1 MQLPEFITEQP
12 SGSVRL
18 TGHRIALEHLV
29 YFYNQGYAPEMI
41 LGQFPSLS
49 LAVIHKVIAFYL
61 EHQPEVDSYVAG
73 RESEMSKQRAVA
85 ATLPDVA
92 ELRRRVSQLS
102 ASALP

>member
-1 MQLPEFITEQP
+1 MQLPEFLTEQP

-18 TGHRIALEHLV
+18 TGHRIALEHFV

-41 LGQFPSLS
+41 LGQFPSLP
-49 LAVIHKVIAFYL
+49 LAVIHKVIAYYL

-73 RESEMSKQRAVA
+73 RESEISKQRTVA
-85 ATLPDVA
+85 GASPDLA

-102 ASALP
+102 VPALP

>member
-61 EHQPEVDSYVAG
+61 EHQPEVDS
-73 RESEMSKQRAVA
+73 
-85 ATLPDVA
+85 
-92 ELRRRVSQLS
+92 
-102 ASALP
+102 